1 MNSNA
6 VKAGARHSVSDTQLL
21 AQAQAILTALG
32 APVDDAPVKELDAD
46 VLAGRSVENYLSI
59 IREAFEEVAVPSDWQ
74 DDDGYPTAFWVQ
86 ETYATSA
93 IVSAGYQGQFLA
105 PYSFDIEGNCVVSPI
120 SEWKPVKRA
129 WATKS
134 LSMALPVKKSD
145 DEFVFG
151 AYGILYG
158 DAKTPDLT
166 GDFFTKNTDL
176 MLDEWDKRPVL
187 YHHAMDTQTKAS
199 PVVGTVTGVTRDPV
213 GVWVEAQLNMR
224 HQYAEG
230 VKQLIEAGALSYSSD
245 STAHLVSRKS
255 HPNGATELTRWAAIA
270 WSLTPTPAE
279 FRLMPVEA
287 VKTAYADAG
296 IDLPKSI
303 EPASDKADKA
313 DETKETIKAAESVV
327 SETPQAPKKNVEAKV
342 NAEATKAD
350 ENKADNKESHT
361 KTAPKPKTPKVNRMF
376 KNYDE
381 IVAAATQAALE
392 GKIDESDALVKQANA
407 VKAAMALQSD
417 APRQQ
422 AARPPFFNVADD
434 GQQQPQ
440 TYKKSGK
447 PEDFLFYNAVK
458 SLMGR
463 VTDKINIH
471 IEGQQVIVDSTRE
484 AIKAMTGDSA
494 STGGTWIPNIQS
506 DRILDFLYGETV
518 LRKAGI
524 TVIPMADSTGGSIT
538 IPSFTSG
545 FTANWVGASSAAT
558 SNDAATG
565 SVTLSPHELVS
576 MATLAK
582 SLLNDS
588 NPQIES
594 YIRSGLAS
602 AIGEKLDL
610 AGIEGSGTS
619 PEPRGLRNTNGVV
632 TTALGAQ
639 TIFDALIDASARMS
653 KNRIPGQKRVFICRP
668 EVFYGML
675 KAKDSTGQYVVTGGY
690 EGQNA
695 SADPLPMLR
704 RLGIPVYTTTTIKDD
719 AASGAAAKSRGY
731 LLYAPELLMA
741 DRQSLEMAGSD
752 VAGDAFEKRQF
763 KLLATLR
770 ADYALGRAS
779 ACEIISDILH

>member
-1 MNSNA
+1 MNVNA

-32 APVDDAPVKELDAD
+32 APVDNAPVVELSAD
-46 VLAGRSVENYLSI
+46 VLAGRSVENYLRIVSD
-59 IREAFEEVAVPSDWQ
+59 AFEAVAVPSEWQ
-74 DDDGYPTAFWVQ
+74 DSDSYPAQFWVQ
-86 ETYATSA
+86 ETYAASA
-93 IVSAGYQGQFLA
+93 IVSAGHQGQFLA
-105 PYSFDIEGNCVVSPI
+105 PYTFDADGNCVVSPI
-120 SEWKPVKRA
+120 AEWKPVKRA

-134 LSMALPVKKSD
+134 LSMALPIKKAD

-176 MLDEWDKRPVL
+176 MLEEWDKRPVL
-187 YHHAMDTQTKAS
+187 YHHAMDSVTKAS
-199 PVVGTVTGVTRDPV
+199 PVVGTVTSVTRDPV

-296 IDLPKSI
+296 IELPKSI
-303 EPASDKADKA
+303 EPAKP
-313 DETKETIKAAESVV
+313 DEAKSVDI
-327 SETPQAPKKNVEAKV
+327 PKKNVEAAV
-342 NAEATKAD
+342 NGDTKQGEKTK
-350 ENKADNKESHT
+350 ENKVLPPIDNV
-361 KTAPKPKTPKVNRMF
+361 KTTLQPKQPKVNRMF

-407 VKAAMALQSD
+407 VKAAMALQSN

-422 AARPPFFNVADD
+422 AQRPPFFNVADD
-434 GQQQPQ
+434 DQQQGS
-440 TYKKSGK
+440 KKHFKS
-447 PEDFLFYNAVK
+447 EDFLFYNAVK

-463 VTDKINIH
+463 VTDKVNIH
-471 IEGQQVIVDSTRE
+471 IEGQQVIIDSTRE
-484 AIKAMTGDSA
+484 AIKAMSGDSSSA
-494 STGGTWIPNIQS
+494 GGTWIPNIQS

-524 TVIPMADSTGGSIT
+524 TVIPMADNTGGSIS

-545 FTANWVGASSAAT
+545 FTANWVGAATAAT
-558 SNDAATG
+558 SQDVTTG
-565 SVTLSPHELVS
+565 SVTLAPKELVA

-582 SLLNDS
+582 SLINDT
-588 NPQIES
+588 NPQIEK
-594 YIRSGLAS
+594 YIRNGLAA

-610 AGIEGSGTS
+610 AGIEGTGTA
-619 PEPRGLRNTNGVV
+619 PEPRGLRNSSGVI
-632 TTALGAQ
+632 TTAIGSQ
-639 TIFDALIDASARMS
+639 TIFDALIDASSRMS

-675 KAKDSTGQYVVTGGY
+675 KLKDTTGQYVVTGGY
-690 EGQNA
+690 EGQGA
-695 SADPLPMLR
+695 TADAMPMLR
-704 RLGIPVYTTTTIKDD
+704 RLGIPILSTTTIKDD
-719 AASGAAAKSRGY
+719 ATSGQPAKSRGY
-731 LLYAPELLMA
+731 LLYAPEFLMA
-741 DRQSLEMAGSD
+741 DRQTLEMTGSD

-770 ADYALGRAS
+770 ADYALGRAA
-779 ACEIISDILH
+779 ACEVISDILH